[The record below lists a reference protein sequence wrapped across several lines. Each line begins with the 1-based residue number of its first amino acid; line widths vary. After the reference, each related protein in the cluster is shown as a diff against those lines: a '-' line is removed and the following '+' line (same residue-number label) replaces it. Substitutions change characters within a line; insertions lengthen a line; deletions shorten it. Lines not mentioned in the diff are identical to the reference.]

1 MKEPVKT
8 GIASFGMSGMVF
20 HGPLLDA
27 HPDFKITNILERTHE
42 LSRGRFAGA
51 RIIRHFKDLCD
62 DPETELII
70 VNTPDHTHFELARQA
85 LAAGKHV
92 IVEKPFTL
100 AYDEARQL
108 IRLADE
114 KGLLLSVFQ
123 NRRWD
128 GDFMTVRQVVEK
140 KLLGRLVEFESHFDR
155 FRNDVREETWKED
168 PAAGTGTLYNLGSHM
183 IDQALVLFGLP
194 EGVRADVR
202 ILRPGGKVDDSFEIL
217 LKYSELKVTVRG
229 SYLVKEP
236 GPRYTL
242 HGTEGSFLKWG
253 LDPQEDALKDGRKP
267 GSGNWGTDLPKDY
280 GLLNTTFEGLHYRG
294 RIETLP
300 GNYLSFYDN
309 IFRAIREGATLA
321 VTAEE
326 GADVVR
332 VIEAAYRSARE
343 ERMIGIG

>member
-27 HPDFKITNILERTHE
+27 HPGFKITNILERTHE
-42 LSRGRFAGA
+42 RSRGRFAGA
-51 RIIRHFKDLCD
+51 GIVRHFEDLCD

-85 LAAGKHV
+85 LTAGKHV
-92 IVEKPFTL
+92 IVEKPFTRT
-100 AYDEARQL
+100 YDEARQL

-155 FRNDVREETWKED
+155 FRNYVKQGTWKED
-168 PAAGTGTLYNLGSHM
+168 PSTGTGTLYNLGSHM

-202 ILRPGGKVDDSFEIL
+202 IMRPGGKVDDSFEIL
-217 LKYSELKVTVRG
+217 LKYNEVKVTVRG
-229 SYLVKEP
+229 SYLVKES
-236 GPRYTL
+236 GPRYIL

-253 LDPQEDALKDGRKP
+253 LDPQEEALKEGRKP
-267 GSGNWGTDLPKDY
+267 GPGGWGTDQPESF
-280 GLLNTTFEGLHYRG
+280 GLLNTTLEGLHYRG
-294 RIETLP
+294 HIETLP

-309 IFRAIREGATLA
+309 IFQALREAAPLA
-321 VTAEE
+321 VTAQE
-326 GADVVR
+326 GANVVR

-343 ERMIGIG
+343 ERMIAIK